1 MKRFTET
8 TKWDDPWFLDLS
20 SDTKLFW
27 LYLCDKC
34 DNAGV
39 IDIHERKAAFEMGC
53 DSPIDNMLR
62 ELGNR
67 VTTLDSGKYHSI
79 RWSMADLRIEGK
91 QESSFHRMEEA
102 QRVREG
108 RRNQGNP
115 GLHFRKTGQAIPE
128 GF

>member
-67 VTTLDSGKYHSI
+67 VTTLDSGKYHIKGFVKYQFGDVSSNSNLHKSVRSPCGLYAI
-79 RWSMADLRIEGK
+79 SMG
-91 QESSFHRMEEA
+91 
-102 QRVREG
+102 
-108 RRNQGNP
+108 
-115 GLHFRKTGQAIPE
+115 
-128 GF
+128 